1 MYNKTTLSNGVRII
15 TEEIP
20 HVRSVCLGFWV
31 GAGSRDE
38 DDNNNGIAHFI
49 EHMMFKGTGKRTA
62 KEIAE
67 TLDAVGGQLNAFTS
81 KEYTCYYAK
90 VLDEHLS
97 IAVDLLGDMF
107 FNSLFKAEDIEKEKN
122 VIIEEIKMYEDAPD
136 ELVHDI
142 FASTL
147 WSGHALGRP
156 IIGTDEIIKRLGRE
170 DLISFRDDFYTP
182 DSLVVAAAGNVR
194 HNEIIE
200 KLGPMFERLK
210 TKTAERR
217 YTAPK
222 AHSSIHSRKKDTEQ
236 VHLCIGTPGL
246 PMDHDNTY
254 VFHIL
259 NSVLGGGISSR
270 LFQEIREERGLAY
283 SVYTYQSSY
292 RDAGLFSVYAGLS
305 QNNLNQVISLVAKEM
320 KDFRMNGIT
329 RDELYR
335 AKEQIKG
342 SMYLGLENVSNRMS
356 RIGKSELCLNRI
368 VSIEEAVQKVNSVSL
383 QSVKDLADTL
393 FKNENIVVT
402 SIGPEIDSKLLTVCL
417 D

>member
-1 MYNKTTLSNGVRII
+1 MYNKTTLSNGVRIV

-38 DDNNNGIAHFI
+38 DDSNNGIAHFI
-49 EHMMFKGTGKRTA
+49 EHMMFKGTEKRTA

-90 VLDEHLS
+90 VLDEHLD

-107 FNSLFKAEDIEKEKN
+107 FNSLFKEDDIEKEKN

-156 IIGTDEIIKRLGRE
+156 VIGTEEIIKRLGRE
-170 DLISFRDDFYTP
+170 DLISFKDRFYSP
-182 DSLVVAAAGNVR
+182 DSVVVAAAGNVK
-194 HNEIIE
+194 HDEIIQ
-200 KLGPMFERLK
+200 KLGPIFEKLR
-210 TKTAERR
+210 TQPVERR
-217 YTAPK
+217 YVAPK
-222 AHSSIHSRKKDTEQ
+222 VHSSIQSRKKDTEQ

-246 PMDHDNTY
+246 PMDHENTY

-305 QNNLNQVISLVAKEM
+305 QNNLDQLISLVVREM
-320 KDFRMNGIT
+320 KDFRLNGIT
-329 RDELYR
+329 KGELNR

-356 RIGKSELCLNRI
+356 RIGKSELCLKRLVTI
-368 VSIEEAVQKVNSVSL
+368 DEAVKKINDVTHESI
-383 QSVKDLADTL
+383 KGLAEYL
-393 FKNENIVVT
+393 FRNEKIVVAA
-402 SIGPEIDSKLLTVCL
+402 IGPQLDKKRLEVCL

>member
-1 MYNKTTLSNGVRII
+1 MYNKTTLSNGVRIV

-20 HVRSVCLGFWV
+20 HVRSACLGFWV

-38 DDNNNGIAHFI
+38 NDDNSGIAHFI
-49 EHMMFKGTGKRTA
+49 EHMMFKGTEKRTA
-62 KEIAE
+62 KQIAE
-67 TLDAVGGQLNAFTS
+67 ALDAVGGQLNAFTS
-81 KEYTCYYAK
+81 KEYTCYYAR
-90 VLDEHLS
+90 VLDEHLD
-97 IAVDLLGDMF
+97 IAVDLLSDMF
-107 FNSLFKAEDIEKEKN
+107 FNSLFREEDIDKEKN

-147 WSGHALGRP
+147 WSGHALGKP
-156 IIGTDEIIKRLGRE
+156 IIGTEEIIKRLGRE
-170 DLISFRDDFYTP
+170 NLMNFKDGFYSP
-182 DSLVVAAAGNVR
+182 ASLVVSVAGNVK
-194 HNEIIE
+194 HEEIVEI
-200 KLGPMFERLK
+200 LGPMFEKLRSQPV
-210 TKTAERR
+210 ERR
-217 YTAPK
+217 YVAPK
-222 AHSSIHSRKKDTEQ
+222 VHSSIQSRKKDTEQ

-246 PMDHDNTY
+246 PMDDRNTY
-254 VFHIL
+254 VLHIL

-305 QNNLNQVISLVAKEM
+305 QNNLNEVISLVAKEM
-320 KDFRMNGIT
+320 KDFRLNGIT
-329 RDELYR
+329 KDELDR
-335 AKEQIKG
+335 AKQQIKG

-368 VSIEEAVQKVNSVSL
+368 VTVDEAVQKINDVSL
-383 QSVKDLADTL
+383 QSVKDLADYM
-393 FKNENIVVT
+393 FKSENIVVT
-402 SIGPEIDSKLLTVCL
+402 SIGPEIDSKRLAVCL